1 MWPFGAGNKKCPCAS
16 KEICKSTGA
25 AWIREYLNI
34 FSCQGGA
41 RILKKASFPRKSKT
55 CQSTG
60 FRQAGTALCS
70 LRLQF
75 LRSYL
80 IIAVQLAGMDGQPCG
95 QKLFNIK
102 GVLRGII
109 RQVFIVR
116 VFGNIVFAGEE
127 GADAPDLQEAFPAI
141 HHGKLVYRH
150 QILST
155 STEYQN
161 HKRFQE

>member
-127 GADAPDLQEAFPAI
+127 GADDIKSFP
-141 HHGKLVYRH
+141 
-150 QILST
+150 S
-155 STEYQN
+155 
-161 HKRFQE
+161 F